1 MKVEKLFGNRSSF
14 ALKELLLWMG
24 DNKVQSGSSGADS
37 RSAGY
42 KGLGIPSD
50 NGKWCKGRARTPG
63 SLAADKP

>member
-14 ALKELLLWMG
+14 VLKELLLWMG
-24 DNKVQSGSSGADS
+24 DNKVQSSSSGADS
-37 RSAGY
+37 GSAGR

-50 NGKWCKGRARTPG
+50 NGKRSKGREGTPG

>member
-1 MKVEKLFGNRSSF
+1 
-14 ALKELLLWMG
+14 MG
-24 DNKVQSGSSGADS
+24 DNKAQSSGSGADS

-50 NGKWCKGRARTPG
+50 NAKRCTGRECTPG